1 MEARHLFLLLFT
13 LAITPIAKAETI
25 SAAVASN
32 FTEAMKAI
40 AYEFEIRSG
49 HQVQLSFGSS
59 GKFYAQ
65 IKQGAPYELFFSAD
79 QLKPALLEQE
89 GLTAPGSRFTYAIGT
104 LALWSADPTKVD
116 AEAKVL
122 TEGDFKKLAIANPK
136 LAPYGAAAIET
147 LQALGIESS
156 TRNKLVQGENI
167 AQAYQFAATGNAELG
182 LVALSQIIDEGK
194 IKTGSAW
201 IVPANLYTPI
211 RQDAVLLRHAEQS
224 KAARQL
230 LAFVRSEQARALI
243 ATYGYQAEQ

>member
-1 MEARHLFLLLFT
+1 MEARYLFLLLFT

-25 SAAVASN
+25 SVAVASN

-65 IKQGAPYELFFSAD
+65 IKQGAPYQLFFSAD